1 MEEEKIENND
11 DFVIEESENDSQ
23 DIVKKLKA
31 QLKECLAEKQEY
43 LTGWQRAK
51 ADFVNYKRE
60 EEEKRESFAKFCEKN
75 LILDI
80 LQIADSFDRLF
91 ENRELLEK
99 ADKDWQKGIENLRA
113 QLMKILKSRDVEA
126 LESVGKEFN
135 PQEHEALGQIE
146 IDSKEK
152 SDIVLEE
159 LRKGYK
165 MRGIIIRPS
174 QVKVGKF
181 IKK

>member
-1 MEEEKIENND
+1 MEEEKIKNND
-11 DFVIEESENDSQ
+11 EFVVEEDESDSQ

-43 LTGWQRAK
+43 LTGWQRTK
-51 ADFVNYKRE
+51 ADFVNYKKE
-60 EEEKRESFAKFCEKN
+60 EEERKELFAKFCEKN
-75 LILDI
+75 LVLDI
-80 LQIADSFDRLF
+80 LQIADTFDRLF
-91 ENRELLEK
+91 ENGEFLEK
-99 ADKDWQKGIENLRA
+99 ADKNWQKGIENLRA
-113 QLMKILKSRDVEA
+113 QLMNILESRDGEA
-126 LESVGKEFN
+126 MASVGKQFN

-146 IDSKEK
+146 IDSEEK

-165 MRGIIIRPS
+165 MRGIVIRPS

-181 IKK
+181 KK